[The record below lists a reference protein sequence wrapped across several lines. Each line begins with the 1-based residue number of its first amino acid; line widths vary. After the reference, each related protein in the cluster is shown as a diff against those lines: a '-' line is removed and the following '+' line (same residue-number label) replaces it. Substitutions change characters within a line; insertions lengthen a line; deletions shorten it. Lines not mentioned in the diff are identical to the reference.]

1 MHKGVHDFAQ
11 GAGLTDRCVNSG
23 PFSRPHIGVRTL
35 QPGSRSTACI
45 SRQKSIQHLILRIL
59 GRTGEVGREVDS
71 VHVSLYAGHSG
82 ARWVHAWPSVVPIE
96 TFVGLGQLGREGEV
110 HYWAFVP

>member
-1 MHKGVHDFAQ
+1 M
-11 GAGLTDRCVNSG
+11 
-23 PFSRPHIGVRTL
+23 
-35 QPGSRSTACI
+35 
-45 SRQKSIQHLILRIL
+45 
-59 GRTGEVGREVDS
+59 DS

-96 TFVGLGQLGREGEV
+96 TFVGLGQLGREEEV

>member
-1 MHKGVHDFAQ
+1 M
-11 GAGLTDRCVNSG
+11 
-23 PFSRPHIGVRTL
+23 
-35 QPGSRSTACI
+35 
-45 SRQKSIQHLILRIL
+45 
-59 GRTGEVGREVDS
+59 DS